1 MYVTDCSLVLCHTVL
16 ATLVFLGM
24 DLVQSPASTTLL
36 SGQLSLMIYVCVCE
50 MHIQCVSTS
59 VSNVFVKTVLSLE

>member
-1 MYVTDCSLVLCHTVL
+1 MYVTDCSLVPCHTVL

-36 SGQLSLMIYVCVCE
+36 SGQLNLIYVCVCE
-50 MHIQCVSTS
+50 MHIQCVRTF